1 MRTLHRWLA
10 RWRAR
15 DVDGQW
21 WERMRL
27 FQRELYSIPIDVN
40 GKVDIKDIQAVLEAA
55 LPDFQQGDIFFK

>member
-1 MRTLHRWLA
+1 
-10 RWRAR
+10 
-15 DVDGQW
+15 
-21 WERMRL
+21 MRL